1 MPSSP
6 TAPRKP
12 SRRPL
17 PGLADGSVQVF
28 AGPLHGKDAD
38 GNELNLAEG
47 EYYKENEKG
56 SSPTFTYI
64 VDGVTV
70 LS

>member
-12 SRRPL
+12 SRRP
-17 PGLADGSVQVF
+17 LADGSVQVF